1 MVPSLQLVLIDDN
14 RAWLD
19 TLADYLEQN
28 GFEVRKANGGKPG
41 LELLE
46 KSGISVAVV
55 DFNMPE
61 MNGLEL
67 LRELRERQKNVAVLV
82 LSSEEDP
89 EISQRVLEEGAKAF
103 LSKSTT
109 PVKLLRAL
117 LQALLAASFE
127 VAVIGAFSR
136 ECLQML
142 PAPSQGLRFLSGPAV
157 DELLKN

>member
-1 MVPSLQLVLIDDN
+1 MVPTLQLVLIDDN

-19 TLADYLEQN
+19 TLADYLEQH
-28 GFEVRKANGGKPG
+28 GFEVRTAEGGKPG

-46 KSGISVAVV
+46 KSGIRVAVV

-67 LRELRERQKNVAVLV
+67 LRQLRERQKNVAVLV
-82 LSSEEDP
+82 LSSDEDP
-89 EISQRVLEEGAKAF
+89 DVSHRVMEEGAKAF
-103 LSKSTT
+103 LSKCTA
-109 PVKLLRAL
+109 PVELLRAL
-117 LQALLAASFE
+117 VQALLAASFE

-142 PAPSQGLRFLSGPAV
+142 PGPSQGIRFLSGPAAR
-157 DELLKN
+157 ELLQN

>member
-14 RAWLD
+14 RAWLE

-28 GFEVRKANGGKPG
+28 GFAVKTAEGGRPG

-46 KSGISVAVV
+46 ESGIRVAVI

-67 LRELRERQKNVAVLV
+67 IRQLRERDKNVAVLV
-82 LSSEEDP
+82 LSNEEDP
-89 EISQRVLEEGAKAF
+89 AMPQRVLDEGAKAF

-109 PVKLLRAL
+109 PIKLLRAL

-127 VAVIGAFSR
+127 VAVVGAFSR

-142 PAPSQGLRFLSGPAV
+142 PAPAHGIRFLPGPAV